1 MARLEHDFVEA
12 CVAQLRY
19 DYDTSVEWF
28 GGDVPMIALGHTVPF
43 FAKVADA
50 LFERLVAEDVVF
62 ISLEEAASDPAY
74 EQVGKVVSGKFLV
87 YQQKL
92 ADAAGRPI
100 PAIAP
105 AISEMHEKVL
115 LAAAGPLR

>member
-1 MARLEHDFVEA
+1 MPATAATTKPWQSSSAV
-12 CVAQLRY
+12 VAQLRY
-19 DYDTSVEWF
+19 DYDATVKWF
-28 GGDVPMIALGHTVPF
+28 GRDVPMIALGHTPPF
-43 FAKVADA
+43 FAKVAHA
-50 LFERLVAEDVVF
+50 LFKRLVAEGVEF
-62 ISLEEAASDPAY
+62 ISLEEATSDPAY

-105 AISEMHEKVL
+105 AIKRN
-115 LAAAGPLR
+115 A

>member
-1 MARLEHDFVEA
+1 M
-12 CVAQLRY
+12 AQLRY

-28 GGDVPMIALGHTVPF
+28 GRDVPMIALGHTVPF
-43 FAKVADA
+43 LAEVADA
-50 LFERLVAEDVVF
+50 LFERLVAEGVVF

-74 EQVGKVVSGKFLV
+74 EPVGKVVSGKFLV

-115 LAAAGPLR
+115 LASAGPLR